1 MLSLPPSSVVAV
13 MSSINHVMSF
23 RFRLAPLVV
32 ATLWV
37 CLQHADVAAQTS
49 PTSPAPAATIEPK
62 APVNG
67 FAEALT
73 PRKRRATP
81 AKDVAYAPVKAI
93 DDLGQIPEIEMFVGE
108 SRVLP
113 APGVG
118 RIAVGNGRLLTAAAL
133 DKKEVLL
140 FANEAGTSSLFIWNE
155 DGRYQRLK
163 INIVPG
169 DTSRVGREIAAFL
182 ASIPGARASIVGDK
196 VIVEGDRLSDLDLG
210 KIKKLES
217 TYPQLI
223 NFTNPRGFDK
233 MVLIDVKVVEF
244 PKSELLEYGL
254 KWTPTGGGAVA
265 AVWLPFR
272 TGRNGPY
279 QVNIPVSSGQ
289 SSLPITNPGEAS
301 TTLHRALNSAGALNI
316 GLNMT
321 LNLLA
326 QEGKAAVLAEP
337 QLSTRS
343 GKEASFLAGGQ
354 IPYVVTSIE
363 GNYVTFKDYGIKLD
377 IEPYVDRDGYIT
389 ADIESEVSSI
399 DTSVS
404 TSAGPGI
411 KSRKTKSTFNVGS
424 GQTIVLSGLL
434 SRDFSNN
441 VDKLPFLGD
450 LPVLGALFRSKRY
463 QNNETELVVFVTPSV
478 IDHKTPE
485 LVDKVDKAKERL
497 ENILGP
503 APHLTE
509 PLQPGR
515 PVSQVTE
522 PPSPSSRQ
530 EGPTQLATAAAAPIA
545 QPSAPAPPATPMPSR
560 TTPMDS
566 SSTPTTPIPPSATKP
581 PAGAS
586 LRVTL
591 EGLALRASPDLRSPM
606 LMPLSQGAIVQQG
619 SKRARGTYADAWR
632 HVVVGSLEGWA
643 ATQWLEPVRLEN
655 ATAVPSGLGAQQA
668 QLGKAVNAPVAA
680 SAVKPLSAAPAP
692 EAAPL
697 PKPVP
702 EATTTAPLTS
712 SGAAA
717 TTRYRVALPK
727 LALRVSPDVNAM
739 VLIQVPEGTVVEQSD
754 QPTQGAWTPIRYSD
768 RHGWVAS
775 QWLERHP

>member
-1 MLSLPPSSVVAV
+1 
-13 MSSINHVMSF
+13 MSPITHVMSF
-23 RFRLAPLVV
+23 SPRMVPMSAVV
-32 ATLWV
+32 LWV
-37 CLQHADVAAQTS
+37 GLQPFNAAAQAPQAAS
-49 PTSPAPAATIEPK
+49 LPATPASADTR
-62 APVNG
+62 APING
-67 FAEALT
+67 FAETLT
-73 PRKRRATP
+73 PRKRRP
-81 AKDVAYAPVKAI
+81 GLSKDVAYAPVKAI
-93 DDLGQIPEIEMFVGE
+93 DDAGQIPEIEMFVGE

-182 ASIPGARASIVGDK
+182 ASIPGAKASIVGDK

-217 TYPQLI
+217 TYPQLV

-233 MVLIDVKVVEF
+233 MVMIDVKVVEF

-254 KWTPTGGGAVA
+254 KWTPTGGGAVG

-279 QVNIPVSSGQ
+279 QVNIPVSPGQ

-301 TTLHRALNSAGALNI
+301 TTLHRALNSVGALNL

-326 QEGKAAVLAEP
+326 QEGKAALLAEP

-343 GKEASFLAGGQ
+343 GKEASFLAGGE
-354 IPYVVTSIE
+354 IPYVVTSLE
-363 GNYVTFKDYGIKLD
+363 GNFVTFKDYGIKLK

-389 ADIESEVSSI
+389 ARIESEVSSV
-399 DTSVS
+399 DGSVS
-404 TSAGPGI
+404 TPAGPAI
-411 KSRKTKSTFNVGS
+411 RSRKTNSTFNVGS

-441 VDKLPFLGD
+441 VDKLPLLGD

-463 QNNETELVVFVTPSV
+463 QNNETELVVFVTPTV
-478 IDHKTPE
+478 IDHQTPE

-497 ENILGP
+497 EKVLGP
-503 APHLTE
+503 APHLSE
-509 PLQPGR
+509 PLQPGKESTAQAAT
-515 PVSQVTE
+515 PVSIPAPQ
-522 PPSPSSRQ
+522 PS
-530 EGPTQLATAAAAPIA
+530 TTTAAPAP
-545 QPSAPAPPATPMPSR
+545 SPAPPAAADAKS
-560 TTPMDS
+560 
-566 SSTPTTPIPPSATKP
+566 

-586 LRVTL
+586 LQVTL
-591 EGLALRASPDLRSPM
+591 DGLALRANPDLRSPM
-606 LMPLSQGAIVQQG
+606 LMPLPQGAIVHQG
-619 SKRARGTYADAWR
+619 QKRARGTYADAWR
-632 HVVVGSLEGWA
+632 HVVVGTLEGWVA
-643 ATQWLEPVRLEN
+643 AQWLAPVRRE
-655 ATAVPSGLGAQQA
+655 VPLIAPNGLGAQQA
-668 QLGKAVNAPVAA
+668 QGGKELNASMAAVP
-680 SAVKPLSAAPAP
+680 VKPLSA
-692 EAAPL
+692 
-697 PKPVP
+697 
-702 EATTTAPLTS
+702 TTAPEHT
-712 SGAAA
+712 AAPA
-717 TTRYRVALPK
+717 RYRIALPK
-727 LALRVSPDVNAM
+727 LAMRVSPDINAM
-739 VLIQVPEGTVVEQSD
+739 VLVQVPEGMVVEQSG
-754 QPTQGAWTPIRYSD
+754 QVAQGAWTPIRYAD
-768 RHGWVAS
+768 RQGWVPS
-775 QWLERHP
+775 QWLERQP

>member
-1 MLSLPPSSVVAV
+1 

-23 RFRLAPLVV
+23 RFRLAPLVI

-37 CLQHADVAAQTS
+37 CLQHSDVAAQTP
-49 PTSPAPAATIEPK
+49 PTSPTPVATIEPK

-289 SSLPITNPGEAS
+289 SSLPITTPGEVS

-326 QEGKAAVLAEP
+326 QEGKAALLAEP

-343 GKEASFLAGGQ
+343 GKEAFFLAGGE
-354 IPYVVTSIE
+354 IPYVVTSLK
-363 GNYVTFKDYGIKLD
+363 GNFVTFKDYGIKLN

-389 ADIESEVSSI
+389 AKIESEVSSVDGSI
-399 DTSVS
+399 S
-404 TSAGPGI
+404 TPAGPAI
-411 KSRKTKSTFNVGS
+411 RTRKTNSTFNVSS

-497 ENILGP
+497 EHILGP

-522 PPSPSSRQ
+522 PPSSRQ
-530 EGPTQLATAAAAPIA
+530 EGPAQLATAVTATIT
-545 QPSAPAPPATPMPSR
+545 QPSAPAPR
-560 TTPMDS
+560 VTT
-566 SSTPTTPIPPSATKP
+566 TAFAAAPTTLIPPSDPKP

-586 LRVTL
+586 LRVAL

-619 SKRARGTYADAWR
+619 SKRARGAYADAWR
-632 HVVVGSLEGWA
+632 HVLVGSLEGWA
-643 ATQWLEPVRLEN
+643 ATQWLEPVRLES
-655 ATAVPSGLGAQQA
+655 ATTVPSGPGAQQA
-668 QLGKAVNAPVAA
+668 QHGKEVNAPVAA
-680 SAVKPLSAAPAP
+680 SAVKPLSVAPAP
-692 EAAPL
+692 EPAPVPKPAPDEVAAAPST
-697 PKPVP
+697 P
-702 EATTTAPLTS
+702 
-712 SGAAA
+712 SGNAA
-717 TTRYRVALPK
+717 TARYRVALPK

-754 QPTQGAWTPIRYSD
+754 QPTQGAWTPVRYAD
-768 RHGWVAS
+768 RQGWVAS

>member
-1 MLSLPPSSVVAV
+1 MSLLPPSSVVAA
-13 MSSINHVMSF
+13 MSSINYVMLLRS
-23 RFRLAPLVV
+23 RLAPL
-32 ATLWV
+32 AAAALWV
-37 CLQHADVAAQTS
+37 CLQPADVSAQT
-49 PTSPAPAATIEPK
+49 PPQPASPALTAALEPK
-62 APVNG
+62 APING

-73 PRKRRATP
+73 PRKRRAAP
-81 AKDVAYAPVKAI
+81 AKDVAYAPVKAV

-326 QEGKAAVLAEP
+326 REGKAAVLAEP

-354 IPYVVTSIE
+354 IPYVVTRIE

-478 IDHKTPE
+478 IDHKTQE

-497 ENILGP
+497 EKILGP

-509 PLQPGR
+509 PLQPGL
-515 PVSQVTE
+515 PISQGAA
-522 PPSPSSRQ
+522 PSSPPTRQ
-530 EGPTQLATAAAAPIA
+530 EDAAQLAAPATAPIA
-545 QPSAPAPPATPMPSR
+545 PPPPVVPATLPSPMAAAIPAP
-560 TTPMDS
+560 TTETRS
-566 SSTPTTPIPPSATKP
+566 L
-581 PAGAS
+581 AGAS

-591 EGLALRASPDLRSPM
+591 EGLALRAGPDLRSPM

-619 SKRARGTYADAWR
+619 PKRARGLYADAWR
-632 HVVVGSLEGWA
+632 HVVIGSLEGWA
-643 ATQWLEPVRLEN
+643 ATQWLEPVRLES
-655 ATAVPSGLGAQQA
+655 AAVMPNSPGAQQS
-668 QLGKAVNAPVAA
+668 QRGKELNAPVTAA
-680 SAVKPLSAAPAP
+680 AVKPLSAAPAP
-692 EAAPL
+692 DATLKSKPAPD
-697 PKPVP
+697 
-702 EATTTAPLTS
+702 ETAPAS
-712 SGAAA
+712 AQPAAAA

-739 VLIQVPEGTVVEQSD
+739 VLVQVPEGTVVEQSD
-754 QPTQGAWTPIRYSD
+754 QPTQGAWTPIRYAD
-768 RHGWVAS
+768 RQGWVAS

>member
-1 MLSLPPSSVVAV
+1 
-13 MSSINHVMSF
+13 MSPNTPVIF
-23 RFRLAPLVV
+23 LRPRLAPLAAAV
-32 ATLWV
+32 LWAS
-37 CLQHADVAAQTS
+37 LSPSGAAAQT
-49 PTSPAPAATIEPK
+49 PPAVPPPVSAATAEAR
-62 APVNG
+62 APFNG
-67 FAEALT
+67 FAETLT
-73 PRKRRATP
+73 PRKRRPTQAR
-81 AKDVAYAPVKAI
+81 DVAYAPVKAI

-140 FANEAGTSSLFIWNE
+140 FANETGTSSLFIWNE

-182 ASIPGARASIVGDK
+182 TSIPGARASIVGDK

-210 KIKKLES
+210 KLKKLES
-217 TYPQLI
+217 TYPQLL
-223 NFTNPRGFDK
+223 NFTNPRGYDK
-233 MVLIDVKVVEF
+233 MVMIDVKVVEF
-244 PKSELLEYGL
+244 PKSELQEYGL
-254 KWTPTGGGAVA
+254 KWTPTGGGTIA

-326 QEGKAAVLAEP
+326 REGKAAVLAEP

-363 GNYVTFKDYGIKLD
+363 GNFVTFKDYGIKLD

-404 TSAGPGI
+404 TPAGPGI

-485 LVDKVDKAKERL
+485 LVDKIDKAKERL
-497 ENILGP
+497 ERTLGP

-509 PLQPGR
+509 PLQPGKE
-515 PVSQVTE
+515 VGQITE
-522 PPSPSSRQ
+522 PPPLIPRHERAS
-530 EGPTQLATAAAAPIA
+530 QLATL
-545 QPSAPAPPATPMPSR
+545 PAT
-560 TTPMDS
+560 
-566 SSTPTTPIPPSATKP
+566 SATTVGAATLIPASEGKS

-586 LRVTL
+586 LRVML
-591 EGLALRASPDLRSPM
+591 EGLVLRASPDLRSPV
-606 LMPLSQGAIVQQG
+606 LMPLSQGSIVRQG
-619 SKRARGTYADAWR
+619 HKRARGTYANAWR
-632 HVVVGSLEGWA
+632 HVVVGGLEGWA
-643 ATQWLEPVRLEN
+643 AAQWLEPARLN
-655 ATAVPSGLGAQQA
+655 APLAASSSSIAQQA
-668 QLGKAVNAPVAA
+668 QRGKELNASMTAAPVR
-680 SAVKPLSAAPAP
+680 SLSVAPAGDLGS
-692 EAAPL
+692 AL
-697 PKPVP
+697 PPVAT
-702 EATTTAPLTS
+702 EATTSSQQNGAP
-712 SGAAA
+712 AAV
-717 TTRYRVALPK
+717 RYRVALPK

-739 VLIQVPEGTVVEQSD
+739 VLVQVPEGTVVEQSE
-754 QPTQGAWTPIRYSD
+754 QPPQGAWTPIRYAD
-768 RHGWVAS
+768 RQGWVAS
-775 QWLERHP
+775 QWLERQP

>member
-1 MLSLPPSSVVAV
+1 L
-13 MSSINHVMSF
+13 
-23 RFRLAPLVV
+23 
-32 ATLWV
+32 
-37 CLQHADVAAQTS
+37 
-49 PTSPAPAATIEPK
+49 EPQ

-81 AKDVAYAPVKAI
+81 GKDVAYAPVKAI

-182 ASIPGARASIVGDK
+182 TSIPGARASIVGDK
-196 VIVEGDRLSDLDLG
+196 VIVEGDRLSDMDLS
-210 KIKKLES
+210 KVKKLES

-233 MVLIDVKVVEF
+233 MVMIDVKVVEF
-244 PKSELLEYGL
+244 PKSELQEYGL
-254 KWTPTGGGAVA
+254 KWTPTGGGTIA

-337 QLSTRS
+337 QLSTRN
-343 GKEASFLAGGQ
+343 GKKASFLAGGQ

-363 GNYVTFKDYGIKLD
+363 GNHVTFKDYGIKLD

-389 ADIESEVSSI
+389 ADLESEVSSI

-404 TSAGPGI
+404 TPAGPGI

-509 PLQPGR
+509 PLQPRR
-515 PVSQVTE
+515 PVSQVIE
-522 PPSPSSRQ
+522 PPSPSFRQ
-530 EGPTQLATAAAAPIA
+530 EGPAKLATSAAAPLV
-545 QPSAPAPPATPMPSR
+545 PSVPAPLATPMVYSAPL
-560 TTPMDS
+560 
-566 SSTPTTPIPPSATKP
+566 PPNDPQPA
-581 PAGAS
+581 AGAS

-606 LMPLSQGAIVQQG
+606 LMPLSQGAIVQRG
-619 SKRARGTYADAWR
+619 SKRARGVYADAWR
-632 HVVVGSLEGWA
+632 HVVVGRLEGWA
-643 ATQWLEPVRLEN
+643 ATQWLEPVRPE
-655 ATAVPSGLGAQQA
+655 TTKTVPNGPGAQQA
-668 QLGKAVNAPVAA
+668 QRGKEVNAPVAA
-680 SAVKPLSAAPAP
+680 SAVKPLSVPNPVPDETAAAPA
-692 EAAPL
+692 
-697 PKPVP
+697 
-702 EATTTAPLTS
+702 TT
-712 SGAAA
+712 SGAVA

-739 VLIQVPEGTVVEQSD
+739 VLVQVPEGTVVEQQSD
-754 QPTQGAWTPIRYSD
+754 QPTQGAWTPIRYAD
-768 RHGWVAS
+768 RQGWVAS

>member
-1 MLSLPPSSVVAV
+1 

-23 RFRLAPLVV
+23 RFRLTPLVV

-37 CLQHADVAAQTS
+37 CLQHADVTAQTS
-49 PTSPAPAATIEPK
+49 PTSPAPVATIETK

-81 AKDVAYAPVKAI
+81 AKDVVYAPVKAI

-411 KSRKTKSTFNVGS
+411 GVC
-424 GQTIVLSGLL
+424 
-434 SRDFSNN
+434 
-441 VDKLPFLGD
+441 
-450 LPVLGALFRSKRY
+450 
-463 QNNETELVVFVTPSV
+463 
-478 IDHKTPE
+478 
-485 LVDKVDKAKERL
+485 
-497 ENILGP
+497 
-503 APHLTE
+503 
-509 PLQPGR
+509 
-515 PVSQVTE
+515 
-522 PPSPSSRQ
+522 
-530 EGPTQLATAAAAPIA
+530 
-545 QPSAPAPPATPMPSR
+545 
-560 TTPMDS
+560 
-566 SSTPTTPIPPSATKP
+566 
-581 PAGAS
+581 
-586 LRVTL
+586 
-591 EGLALRASPDLRSPM
+591 
-606 LMPLSQGAIVQQG
+606 QG
-619 SKRARGTYADAWR
+619 S
-632 HVVVGSLEGWA
+632 
-643 ATQWLEPVRLEN
+643 
-655 ATAVPSGLGAQQA
+655 
-668 QLGKAVNAPVAA
+668 
-680 SAVKPLSAAPAP
+680 
-692 EAAPL
+692 
-697 PKPVP
+697 
-702 EATTTAPLTS
+702 
-712 SGAAA
+712 
-717 TTRYRVALPK
+717 
-727 LALRVSPDVNAM
+727 
-739 VLIQVPEGTVVEQSD
+739 
-754 QPTQGAWTPIRYSD
+754 
-768 RHGWVAS
+768 
-775 QWLERHP
+775 

>member
-1 MLSLPPSSVVAV
+1 MPLAAAV
-13 MSSINHVMSF
+13 
-23 RFRLAPLVV
+23 
-32 ATLWV
+32 LWV
-37 CLQHADVAAQTS
+37 GMWPFIDAAAQTQLS
-49 PTSPAPAATIEPK
+49 APAPAPVPVPAATADTK

-67 FAEALT
+67 FAETLT
-73 PRKRRATP
+73 PRKRRPAL

-210 KIKKLES
+210 KVKKLES

-223 NFTNPRGFDK
+223 NFTNPRGYDK
-233 MVLIDVKVVEF
+233 MVMIDVKVVEF
-244 PKSELLEYGL
+244 PKSELQEYGL

-363 GNYVTFKDYGIKLD
+363 GNFVTFKDYGIKLD

-404 TSAGPGI
+404 TPAGPGI

-497 ENILGP
+497 EKVLGP

-509 PLQPGR
+509 PLQPSQ
-515 PVSQVTE
+515 PVS
-522 PPSPSSRQ
+522 
-530 EGPTQLATAAAAPIA
+530 TAAK
-545 QPSAPAPPATPMPSR
+545 PSQPAPPQEGAAQPTKPVPPQVVPAVPPAPLAIPVPSPATKTVSTAPM
-560 TTPMDS
+560 TTPPVAIEAKS
-566 SSTPTTPIPPSATKP
+566 L
-581 PAGAS
+581 AGAS
-586 LRVTL
+586 LRVML
-591 EGLALRASPDLRSPM
+591 EGLALRAGPDLRSPM
-606 LMPLSQGAIVQQG
+606 LMPLSQGAIVRQG
-619 SKRARGTYADAWR
+619 QKRARGTYADAWR
-632 HVVVGSLEGWA
+632 HVVVGNLEGWA
-643 ATQWLEPVRLEN
+643 AAQWLEPVRVEVLS
-655 ATAVPSGLGAQQA
+655 AVPKGPGAQQA
-668 QLGKAVNAPVAA
+668 QGGKEVNAPVAA
-680 SAVKPLSAAPAP
+680 AAVKALSVAPAPAVKPTPLPASK
-692 EAAPL
+692 EAASGSPQTGA
-697 PKPVP
+697 PS
-702 EATTTAPLTS
+702 TA
-712 SGAAA
+712 
-717 TTRYRVALPK
+717 RYRVALPK

-739 VLIQVPEGTVVEQSD
+739 VLVQVPEGTVVEQSE
-754 QPTQGAWTPIRYSD
+754 QPPQGAWTPIRYAD
-768 RHGWVAS
+768 RQGWVAS
-775 QWLERHP
+775 QWLERQP

>member
-1 MLSLPPSSVVAV
+1 MPLAAAV
-13 MSSINHVMSF
+13 
-23 RFRLAPLVV
+23 
-32 ATLWV
+32 LWV
-37 CLQHADVAAQTS
+37 GMWPFIDAAAQTQLS
-49 PTSPAPAATIEPK
+49 APAPAPVPVPAATADTK

-67 FAEALT
+67 FAETLT
-73 PRKRRATP
+73 PRKRRPAQ

-210 KIKKLES
+210 KVKKLES

-223 NFTNPRGFDK
+223 NFTNPRGYDK
-233 MVLIDVKVVEF
+233 MVMIDVKVVEF
-244 PKSELLEYGL
+244 PKSELQEYGL

-363 GNYVTFKDYGIKLD
+363 GNFVTFKDYGIKLD

-404 TSAGPGI
+404 TPAGPGI

-497 ENILGP
+497 EKVLGP

-509 PLQPGR
+509 PLQPSQ
-515 PVSQVTE
+515 PVS
-522 PPSPSSRQ
+522 
-530 EGPTQLATAAAAPIA
+530 TAAK
-545 QPSAPAPPATPMPSR
+545 PSQPAPPQEGAAQPTKPVSPQVVPAVPPAPLAIPAPSPATKTVSTAPM
-560 TTPMDS
+560 TTPPVAIEAKS
-566 SSTPTTPIPPSATKP
+566 L
-581 PAGAS
+581 AGAS
-586 LRVTL
+586 LRVML

-606 LMPLSQGAIVQQG
+606 LMPLSQGAIVRQG
-619 SKRARGTYADAWR
+619 QKRARGTYADAWR
-632 HVVVGSLEGWA
+632 HVAVGNLEGWA
-643 ATQWLEPVRLEN
+643 AAQWLEPVRVEVLS
-655 ATAVPSGLGAQQA
+655 AVPKGPGAQQA
-668 QLGKAVNAPVAA
+668 QGGKEVNAPVAA
-680 SAVKPLSAAPAP
+680 AAVKALSVAPAPAVKPTPLPASK
-692 EAAPL
+692 EAASGSPQTGA
-697 PKPVP
+697 PS
-702 EATTTAPLTS
+702 TA
-712 SGAAA
+712 
-717 TTRYRVALPK
+717 RYRVALPK

-739 VLIQVPEGTVVEQSD
+739 VLVQVPEGTVVEQSE
-754 QPTQGAWTPIRYSD
+754 QPPQGAWTPIRYAD
-768 RHGWVAS
+768 RQGWVAS
-775 QWLERHP
+775 QWLERQP

>member
-1 MLSLPPSSVVAV
+1 MSSIFHIMSFPHRLAPVVAAVLWMSLRPLDTLAQSSDVAPLPPSAALAVAK
-13 MSSINHVMSF
+13 
-23 RFRLAPLVV
+23 P
-32 ATLWV
+32 
-37 CLQHADVAAQTS
+37 
-49 PTSPAPAATIEPK
+49 
-62 APVNG
+62 PVNG

-73 PRKRRATP
+73 ARQRRQRLARDT
-81 AKDVAYAPVKAI
+81 AYAPVKSI
-93 DDLGQIPEIEMFVGE
+93 DDVGQIPEIEMFVGE

-169 DTSRVGREIAAFL
+169 DTSRIGREIAAFL
-182 ASIPGARASIVGDK
+182 ASIPGAKASVIGDK
-196 VIVEGDRLSDLDLG
+196 VIVEGDRLSDLDLA

-223 NFTNPRGFDK
+223 NFTNPRGYDK
-233 MVLIDVKVVEF
+233 MVMVDVKVVEF
-244 PKSELLEYGL
+244 PKSELQEYGL
-254 KWTPTGGGAVA
+254 KWTPTGGGTVA

-289 SSLPITNPGEAS
+289 SNLPMTNPGEAT
-301 TTLHRALNSAGALNI
+301 TTLHRALNTAGALNL

-343 GKEASFLAGGQ
+343 GKEASFLAGGT
-354 IPYVVTSIE
+354 IPYVVTSID
-363 GNYVTFKDYGIKLD
+363 GSFVTFKDYGIKLN

-389 ADIESEVSSI
+389 AKIESEVSSV

-404 TSAGPGI
+404 TPAGPGI
-411 KSRKTKSTFNVGS
+411 KSRKTTSTFNVGS
-424 GQTIVLSGLL
+424 GETIVLSGLL

-450 LPVLGALFRSKRY
+450 IPVLGALFRSRRY
-463 QNNETELVVFVTPSV
+463 LNNETELVVFVTPSV

-485 LVDKVDKAKERL
+485 LVDRVDKAKERL
-497 ENILGP
+497 EKTLGA
-503 APHLTE
+503 APYLTE
-509 PLQPGR
+509 PLQP
-515 PVSQVTE
+515 VSASPKDGP
-522 PPSPSSRQ
+522 PPSPVPPPASGR
-530 EGPTQLATAAAAPIA
+530 EGPARPGSPPPPTMAPSTPLAPQVSAAPSS
-545 QPSAPAPPATPMPSR
+545 QPPTRPAANMVTASR
-560 TTPMDS
+560 PQD
-566 SSTPTTPIPPSATKP
+566 
-581 PAGAS
+581 GVS

-591 EGLALRASPDLRSPM
+591 DGLALRASPDLRSPM
-606 LMPLSQGAIVQQG
+606 LMPLPRGAIVRQG
-619 SKRARGTYADAWR
+619 HQRARGTYAGAWR
-632 HVVVGSLEGWA
+632 HVVVGQLEGWA
-643 ATQWLEPVRLEN
+643 ATQWLEPVRPYGPPVTPDS
-655 ATAVPSGLGAQQA
+655 AGAQQA
-668 QLGKAVNAPVAA
+668 QRGKELDAPLAA
-680 SAVKPLSAAPAP
+680 APIKPLSAVSTSDMAAPAKP
-692 EAAPL
+692 APAQT
-697 PKPVP
+697 
-702 EATTTAPLTS
+702 ATA
-712 SGAAA
+712 
-717 TTRYRVALPK
+717 RYRVALPK

-739 VLIQVPEGTVVEQSD
+739 VLAQVPEGTVVEQSD
-754 QPTQGAWTPIRYSD
+754 QPAQGAWMPVRYGE
-768 RHGWVAS
+768 RQGWVAS
-775 QWLERHP
+775 QWLEAQP